1 MEESASTSLSC
12 VELNN
17 IFRDLC
23 RDFVSESSKV
33 LQEELNKK
41 REWTRKWILRRDSS
55 GASSQLLSE
64 LRLEN
69 PIEYRALLRISPV
82 IFDQLLHRVSPL
94 IAKQDTVMR
103 EALAPKL
110 KLEVTLAYLATG
122 ASYRVLQAMFRVS
135 KPAISTFV
143 PEVCEALYTCL
154 QEFIQVHN
162 ILLYSIVAN
171 LKINV
176 TLISFI
182 QTI

>member
-1 MEESASTSLSC
+1 MLPHLKNTPKVMYKFYGCIAAFTRGQLFIVRTGGQLTGSSNRLDVSTRTMEESASTSLTR

-33 LQEELNKK
+33 LQKELNKK
-41 REWTRKWILRRDSS
+41 REWTRKLILLRDSS

-82 IFDQLLHRVSPL
+82 IFDELLHRVSPL

-103 EALAPKL
+103 EVKVGSNIGIFSYGSKL
-110 KLEVTLAYLATG
+110 
-122 ASYRVLQAMFRVS
+122 
-135 KPAISTFV
+135 
-143 PEVCEALYTCL
+143 
-154 QEFIQVHN
+154 
-162 ILLYSIVAN
+162 
-171 LKINV
+171 
-176 TLISFI
+176 
-182 QTI
+182 